1 MSRSL
6 SRSPFENR
14 PMRTTSQTVTP
25 KPRTTPAFTPT
36 FIPEPPA
43 EELLTLRLQIGYCLI
58 TSLSPIQKRVEVT
71 QLSRVATPEL
81 LDHILARL
89 DYVESHRR

>member
-1 MSRSL
+1 MG
-6 SRSPFENR
+6 
-14 PMRTTSQTVTP
+14 TTSKAVTP
-25 KPRTTPAFTPT
+25 KPRTTAAFTPT

-43 EELLTLRLQIGYCLI
+43 QKLLILRLQIGYCLM
-58 TSLSPIQKRVEVT
+58 TGLTPIQKRVEVT

-89 DYVESHRR
+89 DYLEAHRR